1 MHFLIAGENIGIE
14 LSHFLLGLCEIRV
27 QGIEPSFQVLATS
40 MGHDDEGTRK
50 GVGGTTQKM
59 GYG

>member
-1 MHFLIAGENIGIE
+1 MPIFIDGGNMGTP

-27 QGIEPSFQVLATS
+27 KGSEGSFQVLATS
-40 MGHDDEGTRK
+40 MGHDDGGTRK
-50 GVGGTTQKM
+50 RAGGTTQKM